1 VASSV
6 AVVIP
11 AAPRSPYLSDAI
23 EAVLQQDV
31 GGVYVVSEQPP
42 ASLAWEGSGSSG
54 GWIEIDPELG
64 FGAAANAGITAARAE
79 GFERVLL
86 LNDDTR
92 ILDGCVR
99 ALGEALD
106 REGVAVAVAVLQGW
120 REDAVQL
127 LGIAVH
133 EASARIRVLRD
144 DPGLRCEPRDA
155 VSGAAMLLDGA
166 TWERLGGFCEDFTFY
181 FEDIDYC
188 RRARQA
194 GAEVVICGT
203 ARVRHFG
210 GGTRS
215 HGSNEAAWHAARSQ
229 VLFARRLGGNA
240 LVVGARALSATA
252 LGLGW
257 SLRRMGPSGLGA
269 SARGAI
275 AGLLWSPRP

>member
-1 VASSV
+1 VSSSV

-31 GGVYVVSEQPP
+31 GAVYVVSEQPP
-42 ASLAWEGSGSSG
+42 ASLSWEGSSSSG
-54 GWIEIDPELG
+54 GWIEIDAELG
-64 FGAAANAGITAARAE
+64 FGTGANAGIAAARAE

-92 ILDGCVR
+92 ILDSCVR
-99 ALGEALD
+99 ALSSALD
-106 REGVAVAVAVLQGW
+106 GEGVAVAGAVLLEW
-120 REDAVQL
+120 HEDLVQL
-127 LGIAVH
+127 SGIAVH
-133 EASARIRVLRD
+133 EPSARIRVLRD
-144 DPGLRCEPRDA
+144 DPGTRCEPRDA
-155 VSGAAMLLDGA
+155 VSGAAMLLDLA
-166 TWERLGGFCEDFTFY
+166 TWEQLGGFCEDFTFY

-203 ARVRHFG
+203 ARVRHIG

-240 LVVGARALSATA
+240 LVMSGRTLSAAA

-257 SLRRMGPSGLGA
+257 SLRKMGPAGLGA